1 MRNRTGTKPC
11 ASRSG
16 KRKARGRNVK
26 RARARRKLGAVI
38 VSEKGVTPIVSGC
51 SEVMM
56 KSVKR
61 TSDSQ
66 CADDAQ
72 IDKLLYLLFEDISY
86 SVRKGILTKERKK
99 LLSDLNG
106 DFRPGELTAI
116 MGLSGAGKST
126 LMDILAGF
134 TTTSVTGRI
143 MVNER
148 ERNISEFRKISAYI
162 MQDDNL
168 QPLLT
173 VQEAMFIAADLK
185 LGSNY
190 YEKSQKIDEILVA
203 MGLDESRY
211 TITGELSGGQRK
223 KLAIALEL
231 INNPPVMFLDEPT
244 SGLDSTSSKQC
255 IALLKQLAQEGR
267 TIICTIHQPS
277 AILFNMLDHL
287 YVIANGNCVYT
298 GSTYNLV
305 PYLNS
310 IGLYCPKHYD
320 PVDFLM
326 EICNGDYGSHISKL
340 VESIENGRSNVWRS
354 TKTFYLNKSKE
365 PIMSQQMTKRLY
377 SFEMEF
383 KHTPYYTTNF
393 WRQLYILIK
402 RNAIRLFRDRVF
414 ALLRI
419 IMHCVIALII
429 GTLYFKIGQDAA
441 YVLDNFNLSYYNIMF
456 LVYSAFSATMIT
468 IPLELPILKREHFNR
483 WYKLRSYYLA
493 GKLADFLVQLIST
506 FIYTII
512 VYYMSGQLPESR
524 RFWLYML
531 MCFVA
536 SLVGQTAGLIIG
548 CALKVQDGV
557 IFGPFA
563 IMPFLLLS
571 GFFVNT
577 KDVHPYLH
585 WLFDMSFFK
594 YAFEGVLM
602 AVYGYDRARLK
613 CSADYCHFAIP
624 KKFLMELGMDK
635 INYWFNVTV
644 LISVCIV
651 LDIVAYVILYIRIKK
666 RI

>member
-1 MRNRTGTKPC
+1 
-11 ASRSG
+11 
-16 KRKARGRNVK
+16 
-26 RARARRKLGAVI
+26 
-38 VSEKGVTPIVSGC
+38 
-51 SEVMM
+51 MM

-61 TSDSQ
+61 TPDSQQ
-66 CADDAQ
+66 CADNAHVDRS
-72 IDKLLYLLFEDISY
+72 LYLLFEDISY

-134 TTTSVTGRI
+134 TTTSVTGKI
-143 MVNER
+143 MINGQER
-148 ERNISEFRKISAYI
+148 SISEFRKLSAYI

-173 VQEAMFIAADLK
+173 VQEAMHIAVDLK
-185 LGSNY
+185 LGLNY
-190 YEKSQKIDEILVA
+190 HEKSQKIDEILVA

-211 TITGELSGGQRK
+211 TLTGELSGGQRK

-231 INNPPVMFLDEPT
+231 INNPPIMFLDEPT

-287 YVIANGNCVYT
+287 YVIAEGNCVYT
-298 GSTYNLV
+298 GSTHNLV
-305 PYLNS
+305 PYLNN
-310 IGLYCPKHYD
+310 IGLHCPKHYE
-320 PVDFLM
+320 PADFLM

-340 VESIENGRSNVWRS
+340 VELIENGRSDVWRS
-354 TKTFYLNKSKE
+354 TKTLYLNKSKE
-365 PIMSQQMTKRLY
+365 FVTSQQMTRRLY

-383 KHTPYYTTNF
+383 KHTPYYAANF
-393 WRQLYILIK
+393 WRQLCILIK
-402 RNAIRLFRDRVF
+402 RNAIRLLRDRVF

-419 IMHCVIALII
+419 VMHCAIALII

-456 LVYSAFSATMIT
+456 LVYSAFSSTMIM

-493 GKLADFLVQLIST
+493 GKLADFLVQLIAT
-506 FIYTII
+506 FVYTII

-524 RFWLYML
+524 RFGLYML
-531 MCFVA
+531 MCFIA

-548 CALKVQDGV
+548 SALKVQDSV

-571 GFFVNT
+571 GFFVNS
-577 KDVHPYLH
+577 KDVHSYLH
-585 WLFDMSFFK
+585 WMFDMSFFK

-602 AVYGYDRARLK
+602 ATYGYDRAKLK
-613 CSADYCHFAIP
+613 CSVDYCHFAIP
-624 KKFLMELGMDK
+624 KKFLIELGMEN
-635 INYWFNVTV
+635 INYWFNVAV
-644 LISVCIV
+644 LISMCIV
-651 LDIVAYVILYIRIKK
+651 LDIVAYIILYVRIKK
-666 RI
+666 RITF